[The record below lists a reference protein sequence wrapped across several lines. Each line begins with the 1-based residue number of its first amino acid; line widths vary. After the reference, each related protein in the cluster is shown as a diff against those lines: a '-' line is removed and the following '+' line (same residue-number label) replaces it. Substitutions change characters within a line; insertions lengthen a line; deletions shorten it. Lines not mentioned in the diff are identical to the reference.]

1 MTAPSDARSDDLTL
15 ALVLPF
21 QGPAGLYGPSCQVS
35 AQLAIEELNAVAGV
49 NGRRVRAVEV
59 DGGRH
64 PDAVAAE
71 VDALASAGAV
81 DAVVGW
87 HISAVRQAIVARL
100 DGRLPYVYTAVYE
113 GGERS
118 PDVFVTGETPDSQLL
133 PAMTWLRQELGA
145 HRWAIVGNDYVW
157 PRLTARAA
165 HVYVRQLGG
174 SIDAQTYLPLG
185 TERFD
190 SALDLLERTEPDA
203 VLMLLVGQD
212 MVHFNRQYAARGL
225 DRRMIRFSTII
236 DENAL
241 LGIGARSTRGL
252 YAAAGYFGSL
262 PTADSLDFVGRISE
276 RFGVY
281 APACTSLGES
291 CYEGIHL
298 LAQLLES
305 RRGDEPLGATA
316 TRLRYQSP
324 RGGVRLAENHLQ
336 QPVYLAAAS
345 GVDFDVTA
353 QITAVD
359 G

>member
-1 MTAPSDARSDDLTL
+1 MVTTSDAEALTL

-21 QGPAGLYGPSCQVS
+21 RGPAGLYGPSCQVS
-35 AQLAIEELNAVAGV
+35 AQLAIEELNAAAGI

-71 VDALASAGAV
+71 VDELATAGAV

-118 PDVFVTGETPDSQLL
+118 PDVFVTGETPDKQLL
-133 PAMTWLRQELGA
+133 PAMTWLHDELGVR
-145 HRWAIVGNDYVW
+145 RWAVVGNDYVW
-157 PRLTARAA
+157 PRASARAA
-165 HVYVRQLGG
+165 HDYARRLGG
-174 SIDAQTYLPLG
+174 SIESETYHTLG
-185 TERFD
+185 TDRFT
-190 SALDLLERTEPDA
+190 SALDVLERSEPDA

-225 DRRMIRFSTII
+225 DQRMLRFSTII

-241 LGIGARSTRGL
+241 LGIGPRSTRGL

-262 PTADSLDFVGRISE
+262 ATADSIEFAGRIGE
-276 RFGVY
+276 RFGAF

-291 CYEGIHL
+291 CYEGVHL
-298 LAQLLES
+298 LAQLLET
-305 RRGDEPLGATA
+305 RGDRDEPLAAAAG
-316 TRLRYQSP
+316 RVRYTSP
-324 RGGVRLAENHLQ
+324 RGGVRLADNHLQ
-336 QPVYLAAAS
+336 QPVYLATAA

-353 QITAVD
+353 QLTAVD
-359 G
+359 A